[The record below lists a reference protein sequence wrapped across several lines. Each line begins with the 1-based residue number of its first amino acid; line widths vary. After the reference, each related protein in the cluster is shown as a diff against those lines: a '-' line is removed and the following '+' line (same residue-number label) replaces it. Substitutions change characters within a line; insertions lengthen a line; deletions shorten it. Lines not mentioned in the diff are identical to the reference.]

1 MKLSELEKGEAFRW
15 SNPGEGESEMV
26 YVVLNV
32 GRINTQVMAL
42 NTGLT
47 FPVVETVTNGELIE
61 RA

>member
-1 MKLSELEKGEAFRW
+1 
-15 SNPGEGESEMV
+15 
-26 YVVLNV
+26 
-32 GRINTQVMAL
+32 VMAL